1 MNEEQE
7 LPEGWVR
14 TELGIIG
21 VWVGGG
27 TPSKAKEQFWTDGT
41 ISWVSPKDMKTLRI
55 TDTEDHLSVNALE
68 ETVLKLCP
76 VGTVLIVVRSG
87 ILERTLPVAIAQTP
101 VTMNQ
106 DMKGIYPEN
115 GIEPMYTAYYL
126 ICSDRDIR
134 SRCSKNGTTVSSIET
149 GMLKSYP
156 IFLPPLREQQRIV
169 SAIEER
175 FTILDAV
182 ATALQQNKQKLK
194 LARASVLK
202 HAVEGKL
209 TEKWRAEHPA
219 SESGSE
225 LLERILVERRTKW
238 EAEQLAKGKDLRKL
252 RYEEPAGPDVSE
264 LLDLPEEWCLV
275 TMNQVVARSE
285 YGISTKCDY
294 EAMGVPVLR
303 IPNIAAGEIDLS
315 DMKYSVQSLDLTEDS
330 ALQVGDILVCRTNG
344 SIGLIGKAA
353 QVRRNLEPYHTFA
366 SYLLRFRLCETTV
379 LPTWLHLF
387 IGSYQGRFFIE
398 SHAASSAGQHN
409 ISLTLMHGMPFPLP
423 PLAEQQQIV
432 TEVERC
438 LSIIEQA
445 QVAIETSLKRIE
457 RARQSILEMAFLGRL
472 VPQDPHDEPASV
484 LLERIQEERGKRLA
498 QGKLRGKN
506 GGVKAARGRKTREED
521 FVPQWQLLKD
531 AKQSGLID
539 GSLSSVSAHGDGASE
554 RREVGQGEMDKEEL
568 GGLVQMPLFSLW
580 D

>member
-1 MNEEQE
+1 VNKEKE

-14 TELGIIG
+14 TTLGDIRIDQ
-21 VWVGGG
+21 
-27 TPSKAKEQFWTDGT
+27 SKTIEPNKFSEQFFE
-41 ISWVSPKDMKTLRI
+41 LY
-55 TDTEDHLSVNALE
+55 SVPSFELKVPEIVLGSAIGSNKQTV
-68 ETVLKLCP
+68 ET
-76 VGTVLIVVRSG
+76 GTVLLCKINPRINRAWVVGHFSDC
-87 ILERTLPVAIAQTP
+87 PKIASTEWIP
-101 VTMNQ
+101 FLKLHYLNP
-106 DMKGIYPEN
+106 KYLC
-115 GIEPMYTAYYL
+115 YYL
-126 ICSDRDIR
+126 SLKTFRDYLASNASGVGGSLMRVNSHTIA
-134 SRCSKNGTTVSSIET
+134 NY
-149 GMLKSYP
+149 L
-156 IFLPPLREQQRIV
+156 FPLAPLLEQQRIV

-209 TEKWRAEHPA
+209 TEKWRVEHPA
-219 SESGSE
+219 TESGSE
-225 LLERILVERRTKW
+225 LLERILAERRMKW
-238 EAEQLAKGKDLRKL
+238 EAEQLAKGKDPRKL
-252 RYEEPAGPDVSE
+252 RCEEPASPDVSE
-264 LLDLPEEWCLV
+264 LLELPEGWCLV

-285 YGISTKCDY
+285 YGTSTKCDY

-315 DMKYSVQSLDLTEDS
+315 DMKYSIQPLDLTEDS
-330 ALQVGDILVCRTNG
+330 ALQAGDILVCRTNG

-353 QVRRNLEPYHTFA
+353 LVRRNLEPYHTFA

-409 ISLTLMHGMPFPLP
+409 ISLTLMHGMLFPLP

-432 TEVERC
+432 AEVERR

-457 RARQSILEMAFLGRL
+457 RARQSILERAFSGRL

-484 LLERIQEERGKRLA
+484 LLERIQEERGRRVA
-498 QGKLRGKN
+498 EGKLRGKN
-506 GGVKAARGRKTREED
+506 GGVKAARVRKTKEED
-521 FVPQWQLLKD
+521 FVPQWQLLRD
-531 AKQSGLID
+531 AKQPGSID
-539 GSLSSVSAHGDGASE
+539 GSLGNASADEDGAAE
-554 RREVGQGEMDKEEL
+554 RREMGQGEMGKGEVGD
-568 GGLVQMPLFSLW
+568 LVQMPLLSLW